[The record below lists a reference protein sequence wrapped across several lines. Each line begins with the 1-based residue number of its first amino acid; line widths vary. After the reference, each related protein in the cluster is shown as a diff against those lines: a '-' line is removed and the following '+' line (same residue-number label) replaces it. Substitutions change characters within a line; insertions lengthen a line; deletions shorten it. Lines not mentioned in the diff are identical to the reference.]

1 LTGDLNQ
8 NLANLHETAD
18 LEKEIENNEETMDQ
32 RLIKTLETWQFGLS
46 FNTIR
51 DIFICFG
58 QN

>member
-18 LEKEIENNEETMDQ
+18 LEKEIENNEETMGQ